1 MDAYC
6 MFNWDDIVMLLNL
19 AVWIAVDMAVG
30 MAVDIA
36 VDMAVGMELFEIDCL
51 IVDPKDV
58 RLTVTSENFRT
69 ILYIIPAL
77 LLVILI

>member
-1 MDAYC
+1 
-6 MFNWDDIVMLLNL
+6 
-19 AVWIAVDMAVG
+19 MAVG